1 MTAAPTNDDDLGLN
15 LVFTSPSLI
24 ASSTTTTG
32 TGGGGIIINN
42 KKPKRKTKYD
52 KRRERGKLAKAA
64 KDEEKRK
71 KREHQQREGGGGL
84 YNNTPAQLQEGRH
97 DTKLGDGD
105 DIDDGGERKVSSL
118 VSIAAALNGSVSDNN
133 KKKKAIAYTTPPVA
147 ESKVAAEKQLGGGD
161 ENDVKTGTQV
171 VAKVG
176 MKEDDLRVP
185 RPKIE
190 SASSAVVPRESL
202 PIEPTPPT
210 ASQPVEDTS
219 SSSRKHRV
227 RVLYI
232 TLSFIFTNMH
242 ILCTLLLFSMTCIYI
257 HMQTYHHET

>member
-15 LVFTSPSLI
+15 LVFTPPSLI

-32 TGGGGIIINN
+32 TGGGIITTTN

-84 YNNTPAQLQEGRH
+84 YNTKSTQLQEGRH

-133 KKKKAIAYTTPPVA
+133 KKKAIAYTTPPVA
-147 ESKVAAEKQLGGGD
+147 ESKVAAENQLGGEH

-171 VAKVG
+171 VGKVG

-232 TLSFIFTNMH
+232 THSFIFTNMH
-242 ILCTLLLFSMTCIYI
+242 ILCTLLLFSMTRIYV